1 MAIESEKKIE
11 MSDYAGI
18 QTAWCPGCG
27 DFGILN
33 ALKRA
38 LVELNIAPHQVLM
51 VSGIGQ
57 AGKTPQYTQDNMLNT
72 LHGRALPA
80 ACAAKIANP
89 ELYVLAIGGDGDGY
103 GEGGNHFMHA
113 VRRNN
118 SITYLVHDNQVYGLT
133 KGQASPTSEWGF
145 ITKTTPFGVISEP
158 VHPLVLAIVL
168 GASFVARG
176 FAGDIAHLAGLIKQ
190 AIPRKGFSLIDILQP
205 CVSFN
210 YENTYDWYRKRV
222 YKLDDVKDYD
232 PADHDKAL
240 AKAMEWGDKI
250 PIGVIYKQDRASY
263 EELLPALAKGHL
275 VKQPMIEPKEL
286 QKLLTEFSRIE
297 TTPTG

>member
-1 MAIESEKKIE
+1 MTIESEKKIE

-38 LVELNIAPHQVLM
+38 LVELNIAPHRLLM

-57 AGKTPQYTQDNMLNT
+57 AGKTPQYTQGNMLNT

-89 ELYVLAIGGDGDGY
+89 ALYVLAIGGDGDGY
-103 GEGGNHFMHA
+103 SEGGNHFMHA

-118 SITYLVHDNQVYGLT
+118 SITYLVHDNQVYALT
-133 KGQASPTSEWGF
+133 KGQASPTSDWGF
-145 ITKTTPFGVISEP
+145 ITRITPFGVISEP

-176 FAGDIAHLAGLIKQ
+176 FAGDVVHLAGLIKQ

-210 YENTYDWYRKRV
+210 HENTGDWYRKRV

-232 PADHDKAL
+232 PADRGKAL

-250 PIGVIYKQDRASY
+250 PIGVVYKQERTSY
-263 EELLPALAKGHL
+263 EELLPALSKGPL
-275 VKQPMIEPKEL
+275 VKQPMIESKEL
-286 QKLLTEFSRIE
+286 QKLFTEFSRIE
-297 TTPTG
+297 KAPTE